1 VNDADDLPLR
11 QLTSQPHQPFLH
23 SVSENFHGNSTPVV
37 TQHHVACGGDSTVGP
52 RHGGLD
58 AGILPNPT
66 LPPLDQ
72 GIAQGDIH
80 RYEIL
85 EWYR

>member
-1 VNDADDLPLR
+1 MRSADDLLLG
-11 QLTSQPHQPFLH
+11 QLTPQPHQPFLH
-23 SVSENFHGNSTPVV
+23 SVSGSFHGNSTPAVP
-37 TQHHVACGGDSTVGP
+37 QHHVARGGDSTVGP

-58 AGILPNPT
+58 AGIWPIPT